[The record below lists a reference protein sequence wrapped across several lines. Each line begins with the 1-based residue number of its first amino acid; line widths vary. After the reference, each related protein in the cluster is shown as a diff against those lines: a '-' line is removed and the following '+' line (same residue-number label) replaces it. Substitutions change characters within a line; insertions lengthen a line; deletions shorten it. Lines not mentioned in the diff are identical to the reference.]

1 MDGWGEVIR
10 TAIVGGI
17 LLLLVGGASLVWS
30 LYNAGQ
36 GDTVVAGAV
45 LISGEVLF
53 LGGLLAHTIR
63 KGLQD
68 DGHP

>member
-10 TAIVGGI
+10 MAIVGGV
-17 LLLLVGGASLVWS
+17 LLLVVGGVSLVWS
-30 LYNAGQ
+30 LYNVGQ

-53 LGGLLAHTIR
+53 LGGLLVHAIR
-63 KGLQD
+63 KGLWD
-68 DGHP
+68 